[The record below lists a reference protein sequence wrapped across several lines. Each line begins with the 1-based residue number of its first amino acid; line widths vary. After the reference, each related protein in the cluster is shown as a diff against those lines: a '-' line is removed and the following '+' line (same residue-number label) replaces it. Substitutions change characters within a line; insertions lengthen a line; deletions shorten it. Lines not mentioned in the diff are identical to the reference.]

1 MREKANET
9 EEIKKCLSCKRR
21 ECNNCIAKEE
31 QYLKRQ
37 ELKNRKRVTA

>member
-1 MREKANET
+1 MKPKHDET